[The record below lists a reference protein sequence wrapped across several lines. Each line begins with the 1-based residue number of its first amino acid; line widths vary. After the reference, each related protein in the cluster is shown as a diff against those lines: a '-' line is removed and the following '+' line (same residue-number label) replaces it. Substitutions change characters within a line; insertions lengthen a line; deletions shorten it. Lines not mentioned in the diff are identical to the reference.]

1 MSVAAAVREAAILDV
16 MFAAMIRAAIA
27 VFIGYMAF
35 AFGYKE
41 VALELIEYVIQLSK
55 QCKRAL
61 QRC

>member
-1 MSVAAAVREAAILDV
+1 MSVAAALREAKSLEV
-16 MFAAMIRAAIA
+16 MIAALVRAVIA
-27 VFIGYMAF
+27 VFIGYLAF

-55 QCKRAL
+55 QCKGAL